1 MKVIKSLLVA
11 GVLAGVGMTALPA
24 QQAVAQDQVASRV
37 DEDQLGQMLAALGLQ
52 PKKNQQRYDFTFQAD
67 VAEEEWQLSMSA
79 VLSQDGSDVWLMAWL
94 NELPKSSA
102 AVPKTAL
109 LRLLAHN
116 DELGGGKFFAY
127 VPPTRHFVMQRTIS
141 NEQLTS
147 AKIQLS
153 LQDLGASVVQT
164 YPIWA
169 VDNWNPTGIPA
180 APTGGSATPASS
192 TVPQSAI
199 NDSKFAQPARQ

>member
-116 DELGGGKFFAY
+116 DELGGGGCI
-127 VPPTRHFVMQRTIS
+127 QRP
-141 NEQLTS
+141 QLRG
-147 AKIQLS
+147 
-153 LQDLGASVVQT
+153 DLR
-164 YPIWA
+164 
-169 VDNWNPTGIPA
+169 D
-180 APTGGSATPASS
+180 GG
-192 TVPQSAI
+192 
-199 NDSKFAQPARQ
+199 

>member
-1 MKVIKSLLVA
+1 MKVIKNLLVA

-24 QQAVAQDQVASRV
+24 QQVYAQDQVTSRL
-37 DEDQLGQMLAALGLQ
+37 DEDQLGQLLAALGLQ
-52 PKKNQQRYDFTFQAD
+52 PKKNQQRYDFTFQSEVAD
-67 VAEEEWQLSMSA
+67 EEWQLSMSA

-102 AVPKTAL
+102 EVPKTAL
-109 LRLLAHN
+109 LRLLAQN

-127 VPPTRHFVMQRTIS
+127 IPPTRHFVMQRTID

-147 AKIQLS
+147 AKIQVA

-169 VDNWNPTGIPA
+169 VENWNPTGIPA
-180 APTGGSATPASS
+180 APTGGSAAPASS
-192 TVPQSAI
+192 PSPQSAI
-199 NDSKFAQPARQ
+199 DDSKFSQPARR